1 MDFDT
6 FIETAWADHAA
17 DPRAVALRM
26 SDAAVLAADEA
37 QLVRLANLAHHVHGE
52 HLADWRA
59 GIAFMQQ
66 LASLPAFAAEGESGH
81 TLRRCTASLTV
92 CDSAADDAPGLSPSD
107 RIRVAA
113 MAAGNLAERDTP
125 RAMRL
130 FQQALAQAEHS
141 GLGAADPMNR
151 ALAVAGNQLACT
163 LEEKSLRSALERELM
178 LIAAQAARRYWAL
191 AGTWL
196 EVERAEYRLAMSWL
210 QAGEV
215 DRARVHA
222 QACLDIVGA
231 NQGAA
236 LERFFGWEALSQVEL
251 AAANDADHAQALAQ
265 ARHAFAELDDADK
278 AWCATSLD
286 KLAA

>member
-6 FIETAWADHAA
+6 FIDTTWADHAA
-17 DPRAVALRM
+17 AARAVALRLT
-26 SDAAVLAADEA
+26 DAAVLAADEA
-37 QLVRLANLAHHVHGE
+37 QLVRLANLGHHLHGE
-52 HLADWRA
+52 HLGDWQA
-59 GIAFMQQ
+59 GIAFMQH
-66 LASLPAFAAEGESGH
+66 LASLPAFAAEGESGR
-81 TLRRCTASLTV
+81 TLRRCIASLTV
-92 CDSAADDAPGLSPSD
+92 CDSAADDAPGLVPSD

-113 MAAGNLAERDTP
+113 MAAGNLVERDTP

-130 FQQALAQAEHS
+130 FQQALAHAEHS
-141 GLGAADPMNR
+141 GLGATDPMHR

-163 LEEKSLRSALERELM
+163 LEEKRPRSATERELM
-178 LIAAQAARRYWAL
+178 LLAAQAARRHWAL

-215 DRARVHA
+215 DCARAHA

-231 NQGAA
+231 NHGAA
-236 LERFFGWEALSQVEL
+236 LERFFGWEALSRVER
-251 AAANDADHAQALAQ
+251 AAANDAGHAQA
-265 ARHAFAELDDADK
+265 RRAFAELDDSDK
-278 AWCATSLD
+278 AWCATSFE